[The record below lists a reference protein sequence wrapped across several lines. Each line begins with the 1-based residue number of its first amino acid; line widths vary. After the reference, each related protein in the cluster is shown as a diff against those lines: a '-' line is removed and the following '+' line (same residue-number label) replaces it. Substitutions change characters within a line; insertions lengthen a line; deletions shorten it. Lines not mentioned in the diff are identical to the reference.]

1 MTDWYCPFPFKHV
14 FVDSSGLSPCCN
26 TISDFGLDVSIDQY
40 VNHPKVLNLQKQF
53 LAGEKPTEC
62 KSCLLQ
68 ENIQSKSMRLDGLED
83 YKHEI
88 FNGSQ
93 IDFVH
98 FSQSN
103 ICNFKC
109 RSCGPQYS
117 HGIAQEIK
125 QNPELSKFSSD
136 KKFVSVNEH
145 NHQWIVDNLSSLKR
159 LLITGGEPTV
169 MPEVKKIFELVH
181 QVQYPELNIMM
192 TTNCSWTDDFWY
204 DCIKSMP
211 NLHITASLDGVGSVA
226 ELVRHGTAWKQ
237 VEHNIQW
244 LSKHAY
250 SLDINTVISC
260 LNINNLYPLLEFC
273 RKLQIESQ
281 AKNGGRQGDL
291 GLRHQFSVATGKVG
305 IDNFP
310 DHMKSSILEHLHQCL
325 QLDLDHEQYRIV
337 QGLIVTVTNS
347 QFNRHKWDQL
357 VQYHSLLDKIRDENH
372 LALL

>member
-1 MTDWYCPFPFKHV
+1 MSDWYCPFPFKHI

-26 TISDFGLDVSIDQY
+26 TVTDFGLDISIDQY

-53 LAGEKPTEC
+53 LDGKKPIEC

-88 FNGSQ
+88 FNSSQ
-93 IDFVH
+93 FDFIH

-109 RSCGPQYS
+109 RSCSPQYS
-117 HGIAQEIK
+117 HGIALEMR
-125 QNPELSKFSSD
+125 QNTELSKFSD
-136 KKFVSVNEH
+136 NKKFVSVNEH
-145 NHQWIVDNLSSLKR
+145 NHQWIINNLSNIKR
-159 LLITGGEPTV
+159 LLITGGEPTL
-169 MPEVKKIFELVH
+169 MPEVRKIFEKIR
-181 QVQYPELNIMM
+181 QFQYPELNIMM

-204 DCIKSMP
+204 DFIESMP
-211 NLHITASLDGVGSVA
+211 NLHITASIDGIGHVA
-226 ELVRHGTAWKQ
+226 ELVRHGTVWKQ
-237 VEHNIQW
+237 VEHNVQW

-273 RKLQIESQ
+273 RKLQIESMLE
-281 AKNGGRQGDL
+281 NGGRQGDM
-291 GLRHQFSVATGKVG
+291 GLRHQFSIAKENVG

-310 DHMKSSILEHLHQCL
+310 EHMKPSILEHLNQCL
-325 QLDLDHEQYRIV
+325 QLDLDHEERRVV
-337 QGLIVTVTNS
+337 QGVIMTVTNS
-347 QFNRHKWDQL
+347 KFNSDKWDRL
-357 VQYHSLLDKIRDENH
+357 VQYHSALDKIREENH
-372 LALL
+372 LALF